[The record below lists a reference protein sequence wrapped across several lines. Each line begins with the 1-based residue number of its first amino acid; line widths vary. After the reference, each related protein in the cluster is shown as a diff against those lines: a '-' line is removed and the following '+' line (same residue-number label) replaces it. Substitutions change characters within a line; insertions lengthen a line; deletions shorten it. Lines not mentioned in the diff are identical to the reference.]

1 LLKYSAEC
9 GTKVFEGTK
18 VTSLEFTPADTSM
31 TDPEDTRVANYG
43 RPVSAAWKHKDGS
56 TGNIHFEYLIDASG
70 RQGLVSTKY
79 LKNRK
84 FNQSLKNVATWG
96 YWKNAKRYAVGTER
110 ENQPF
115 FEALAGK

>member
-1 LLKYSAEC
+1 
-9 GTKVFEGTK
+9 
-18 VTSLEFTPADTSM
+18 M
-31 TDPEDTRVANYG
+31 IDPEDVRVANPG
-43 RPVSAAWKHKDGS
+43 RPVSAAWTRKDGS
-56 TGNIHFEYLIDASG
+56 TGNIQFDYLVDASG

-96 YWKNAKRYAVGTER
+96 YWEGAKQYAIGTER

-115 FEALAGK
+115 FEALTGKCFAYSKALDPNTNHFYS